1 MKLTTEQIECI
12 NQTLVKKGVK
22 FDDLKMEVLDHI
34 ASEIEVRLSN
44 EEISFDIVFNA
55 VFEKWEQSLEISSS
69 GNWLGAFFKAPRA
82 VIEKLVTYSK
92 RQTVN
97 ILLSAIV
104 FGFVL
109 ALIVSNIQSQ
119 QTFNS
124 LNLGLKGAYLVLVLA
139 TVLSLFLIW
148 NSKIKTTYGRLFLY
162 RGWLVFLF
170 LFQFNIN
177 NEPLKHFDTNNSF
190 LYNFISCLLLG
201 FPFTYSFF
209 QLMMVYEHYKIVKKL
224 KLV

>member
-1 MKLTTEQIECI
+1 MKLTTEQIAQIEE
-12 NQTLVKKGVK
+12 TLVLNGLVYQDVK
-22 FDDLKMEVLDHI
+22 LELLDHI
-34 ASEIEVRLSN
+34 ASEIEERLSS
-44 EEISFDIVFNA
+44 EEMSFDIVFKA

-69 GNWLGAFFKAPRA
+69 GNWLGAFFKAPRV

-92 RQTVN
+92 MQVVF
-97 ILLSAIV
+97 ILMSALV

-124 LNLGLKGAYLVLVLA
+124 LNLGLKGAYLILVLA
-139 TVLSLFLIW
+139 TVLGLFLIW
-148 NSKIKTTYGRLFLY
+148 YSKIKTTYGRLFLY
-162 RGWLVFLF
+162 RGWLVLLF
-170 LFQFNIN
+170 FFQFNIN
-177 NEPLKHFDTNNSF
+177 NEPLKHFDNNNSF
-190 LYNFISCLLLG
+190 LYNFISCLLIG

-209 QLMMVYEHYKIVKKL
+209 QLLLTVKHYKIVKKL